1 MEYNNSDY
9 YFYSHLDPNREPIGT
24 CRAGTLGIATYYFA
38 SMKGMNT
45 ENFLKLYSIS
55 IKNESKYGYFS
66 IFLVHLFDHHE
77 P

>member
-1 MEYNNSDY
+1 MLSLVKLRNMEYSNSDY

-45 ENFLKLYSIS
+45 ESFLKLYSIS
-55 IKNESKYGYFS
+55 IKNESK
-66 IFLVHLFDHHE
+66 
-77 P
+77 